1 MKRFT
6 HERVLDNVI
15 QIFDKDVYMLLIE
28 GQDRAILLDTGN
40 GVGNLKE
47 YVDNLTDK
55 PYEVWLTHSH
65 FDHVD
70 GVGWWDKAHLNAKD
84 FDTFVAKEKEE
95 RLPRI
100 LERVFSMLLS
110 RS

>member
-40 GVGNLKE
+40 GVGNLK
-47 YVDNLTDK
+47 
-55 PYEVWLTHSH
+55 
-65 FDHVD
+65 
-70 GVGWWDKAHLNAKD
+70 
-84 FDTFVAKEKEE
+84 
-95 RLPRI
+95 
-100 LERVFSMLLS
+100 SMLII
-110 RS
+110 